1 MNVNNSY
8 LFQSPYHSQTQVGR
22 PDPSAE
28 QDKSTVDSTQ
38 KQSEDKVQ
46 ETQKIDAF
54 GTTKD
59 SEFNLDIYA

>member
-1 MNVNNSY
+1 MNVNSSY
-8 LFQSPYHSQTQVGR
+8 IFQSPYNNQIQIGR
-22 PDPSAE
+22 PDPSTE

-46 ETQKIDAF
+46 EIQKLDTSKTI
-54 GTTKD
+54 KN